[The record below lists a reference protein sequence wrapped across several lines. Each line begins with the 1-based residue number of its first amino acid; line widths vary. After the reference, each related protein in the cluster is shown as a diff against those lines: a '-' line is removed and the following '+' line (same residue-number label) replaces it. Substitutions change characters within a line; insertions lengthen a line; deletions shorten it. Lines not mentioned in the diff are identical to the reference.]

1 MKKILS
7 FLLCVCSVIACA
19 GCDKLLGGASSESS
33 ASESGASE
41 SVSAMGDFGFEIVSQ
56 FDEPVVLLDDN
67 IIAYLESDG
76 TELVTSYLQGDTE
89 RLDKGKPVT
98 FEYGIDS
105 PRDVVLA
112 QVEVSTDES
121 FENIVATEDFVLRD
135 KQAYVY
141 NLLPNAHY
149 YFRVNVFMVS
159 GETLTKS
166 GEFTTA
172 QSLRFI
178 SLDGASNVRDIGG
191 WKTESG
197 ATIKYGMLYRGGEI
211 DGGKNTGHP
220 DFCLTKEGIA
230 QLRALGIKTDM
241 DLRSESV
248 KVSEYSILGSDVNR
262 TFYNAEQY
270 QSILNPN
277 NTEKIR
283 KIFSDLAKPEAY
295 PIYLH
300 CTHGVDRAGS
310 TTMILE
316 ALLGVSKTDLIR
328 DYELSAFYHNYKHV
342 NRNLNNGG
350 TILGLI
356 EALEAY
362 EGETFA
368 EKTENFLLSVGVT
381 KAEINSIRATL
392 LA

>member
-7 FLLCVCSVIACA
+7 LLLGVCSVAACA
-19 GCDKLLGGASSESS
+19 GCDKLLGGASSESG
-33 ASESGASE
+33 APESSASE
-41 SVSAMGDFGFEIVSQ
+41 SVSAMEDLGFEIVSQ
-56 FDEPVVLLDDN
+56 FDEPVVLLDDKV
-67 IIAYLESDG
+67 IAYLESDG
-76 TELVTSYLQGDTE
+76 SELVTSYLQSDSA

-98 FEYGIDS
+98 FAYDIDA

-112 QVEVSTDES
+112 QVEVSLDEN
-121 FENIVATEDFVLRD
+121 FTNIVATEDFLLSD
-135 KQAYVY
+135 MQAYVY
-141 NLLPNAHY
+141 NLLPSTHY
-149 YFRVNVFMVS
+149 YFRVNVFMAS

-197 ATIKYGMLYRGGEI
+197 STIKYGMLYRGGEI

-270 QSILNPN
+270 QSI
-277 NTEKIR
+277 
-283 KIFSDLAKPEAY
+283 
-295 PIYLH
+295 
-300 CTHGVDRAGS
+300 
-310 TTMILE
+310 
-316 ALLGVSKTDLIR
+316 
-328 DYELSAFYHNYKHV
+328 
-342 NRNLNNGG
+342 
-350 TILGLI
+350 
-356 EALEAY
+356 
-362 EGETFA
+362 
-368 EKTENFLLSVGVT
+368 
-381 KAEINSIRATL
+381 
-392 LA
+392 

>member
-1 MKKILS
+1 MRKILS
-7 FLLCVCSVIACA
+7 LLLCVCSVITCA
-19 GCDKLLGGASSESS
+19 GCDKVLGGDSLESS
-33 ASESGASE
+33 ASQDM
-41 SVSAMGDFGFEIVSQ
+41 SAMEDFGFEIVSQ
-56 FDEPVVLLDDN
+56 FDEPVVLLDDKV
-67 IIAYLESDG
+67 IAYLESDG
-76 TELVTSYLQGDTE
+76 SELVTSYLQSDSA

-98 FEYGIDS
+98 FEYDIDS
-105 PRDVVLA
+105 SRDVVLA
-112 QVEVSTDES
+112 QVEVSTDEN
-121 FENIVATEDFVLRD
+121 FMTIVATEDFLLRD
-135 KQAYVY
+135 MQAYVY
-141 NLLPNAHY
+141 NLMPNTHY
-149 YFRVNVFMVS
+149 YFRVNIFMS
-159 GETLTKS
+159 DGETLTKS
-166 GEFTTA
+166 GELTTA

-178 SLDGASNVRDIGG
+178 SLEGASNVRDIGG
-191 WKTESG
+191 WTTESG
-197 ATIKYGMLYRGGEI
+197 NTIKYGMLYRGGEI
-211 DGGKNTGHP
+211 DGGKNAGHP

-270 QSILNPN
+270 QSILNKA

-310 TTMILE
+310 TIMLIE
-316 ALLGVSKTDLIR
+316 ALLGVSKADLIR
-328 DYELSAFYHNYKHV
+328 DYELSAFYYNYKHV
-342 NRNLNNGG
+342 NREFNNGG
-350 TILGLI
+350 TILDLMGGL
-356 EALEAY
+356 ENY

-381 KAEINSIRATL
+381 QAEIDSIRNIL
-392 LA
+392 LN